1 MKLLLTLI
9 EYISHIE
16 KGMEVLFSLMPAMQL
31 PAIGGVGQLRTVEE
45 WSEAVRGFRKARK
58 SFPGDLQQRD
68 GQLIEVLKKVQTKAK
83 LVRIGSIPLTEL
95 GRLKAW
101 ILNTE
106 SNGMWDALVD
116 VVAALQHA
124 DGSVKR
130 QWLVDA
136 VELAVYLASFHGR
149 HCNFLGCYLVAGAN
163 TCLFL
168 ILDQLTVLSDYQS
181 PFPLL
186 LSDSSWGG
194 VAGIV
199 VPSLFASTE
208 RIYNW
213 AIHIARCE
221 DMPPDMETIDKV
233 RIPWLYSY

>member
-1 MKLLLTLI
+1 
-9 EYISHIE
+9 
-16 KGMEVLFSLMPAMQL
+16 MPAMQL

-45 WSEAVRGFRKARK
+45 WSEAVRCFRKARK
-58 SFPGDLQQRD
+58 SWLLDFLQVSQEDLQQRD

-130 QWLVDA
+130 QWLLMQLK
-136 VELAVYLASFHGR
+136 LAVYLAILPR
-149 HCNFLGCYLVAGAN
+149 HCNFLGCYLVAGA
-163 TCLFL
+163 
-168 ILDQLTVLSDYQS
+168 IHAY
-181 PFPLL
+181 
-186 LSDSSWGG
+186 SDSGPTYC
-194 VAGIV
+194 A
-199 VPSLFASTE
+199 E
-208 RIYNW
+208 RFTS
-213 AIHIARCE
+213 HPFLSPLR
-221 DMPPDMETIDKV
+221 
-233 RIPWLYSY
+233 L

>member
-1 MKLLLTLI
+1 
-9 EYISHIE
+9 
-16 KGMEVLFSLMPAMQL
+16 MPAMQL

-45 WSEAVRGFRKARK
+45 WSEAVRCFRKARK
-58 SFPGDLQQRD
+58 SWLLDFLQVSQEDLQQRD

-106 SNGMWDALVD
+106 SNGLLDATVLNRIGVAVTGMWDALVD

-136 VELAVYLASFHGR
+136 VEISCVSSHPSTLEQIHAY
-149 HCNFLGCYLVAGAN
+149 
-163 TCLFL
+163 
-168 ILDQLTVLSDYQS
+168 
-181 PFPLL
+181 
-186 LSDSSWGG
+186 SDSGPTYC
-194 VAGIV
+194 A
-199 VPSLFASTE
+199 E
-208 RIYNW
+208 RFTS
-213 AIHIARCE
+213 HPFLSPLR
-221 DMPPDMETIDKV
+221 
-233 RIPWLYSY
+233 L